1 MSEKKTKTVIVY
13 LDPYITDQL
22 DKVIKQ
28 SSNHLR
34 GNLISI
40 ALSFLVFQGE
50 EEVEKYIKKADKVI
64 KESGIIDRSNKYGKK
79 KIGKN
84 RIALRLKTSLADYM
98 KNYERKTIILAA
110 LIFVKVVNE
119 KEMLR

>member
-1 MSEKKTKTVIVY
+1 MSENKTKTVIVY

-40 ALSFLVFQGE
+40 ALSFFVFQGD
-50 EEVEKYIKKADKVI
+50 EEVDKYIKRAEKLI
-64 KESGIIDRSNKYGKK
+64 KESGIIDRSNKFGKMRN
-79 KIGKN
+79 GKH

-98 KNYERKTIILAA
+98 SDFDKKTFVLAA
-110 LIFVKVVNE
+110 LIFVKVVND
-119 KEMLR
+119 KEILR